1 MCYPKKGVSI
11 HVENTAIHSIIAF
24 FCLIQYINTMEKQLT
39 WPVEASSA
47 DTNKAF
53 HWNQPASNLCL
64 DFHGDPVSA
73 NLVVFSDGN
82 HHMALEACC
91 KLFLNTHP
99 DVIDIFYV
107 TTPPKVILESVL
119 QGGLFLGNLHI
130 NVKPHVFISPANVLD
145 KLVNQGKIFSHQAFA
160 RSRDNVLLVKK
171 GNPKKIISTRDLL
184 RDDVTLTISNPVTE
198 TASYNVYKQTLLNV
212 AQEQSLDIE
221 AFNTLISSES
231 KTTVFGESIHHREVP
246 QTLYSSRADVAVVY
260 YHLALR
266 YTRIFPNDFEII
278 EIPSATNVY
287 TDYRIGLMNNSGVWG
302 QKFLNFMTSKT
313 ALEIYQQ
320 HGLQPA

>member
-1 MCYPKKGVSI
+1 
-11 HVENTAIHSIIAF
+11 
-24 FCLIQYINTMEKQLT
+24 MEKQLT
-39 WPVEASSA
+39 WPVEASNA
-47 DTNKAF
+47 DTSKAF
-53 HWNQPASNLCL
+53 HWNQPSSNLCL

-91 KLFLNTHP
+91 KLFLHTHA
-99 DVIDIFYV
+99 DVIDIFYA

-130 NVKPHVFISPANVLD
+130 NVQPHVFISPANILD
-145 KLVNQGKIFSHQAFA
+145 KLVDQGKIFSHQAFA

-171 GNPKKIISTRDLL
+171 GNPKNIISISDLL
-184 RDDVTLTISNPVTE
+184 RDDVTFTISNPVTE
-198 TASYNVYKQTLLNV
+198 TASYEIYKQTLLDL
-212 AQEQSLDIE
+212 AEEQSLDIE

-231 KTTVFGESIHHREVP
+231 KTTVFGQSIHHREVP
-246 QTLYSSRADVAVVY
+246 QTIYSSRADVALVY

-266 YTRIFPNDFEII
+266 YTRIFPDDFEFI
-278 EIPSATNVY
+278 EIENTTKLY
-287 TDYRIGLMNNSGVWG
+287 TDYHIGLINDGGVWG
-302 QKFLNFMTSKT
+302 QKFLDFMTSKV